1 MSWNKILVAI
11 DLSLKSRSDASKQL
25 ATKPTN

>member
-11 DLSLKSRSDASKQL
+11 DLSPNSRSDASKQL